1 MTYGVPPPCTA
12 TKSKSKASKAAAATS
27 PLPPAGAD
35 AISQALGLFPC
46 VRSVT
51 VKAVRTRILG

>member
-1 MTYGVPPPCTA
+1 MHRYQDKVQSQQGSSSYIA
-12 TKSKSKASKAAAATS
+12 LAAT
-27 PLPPAGAD
+27 GAD